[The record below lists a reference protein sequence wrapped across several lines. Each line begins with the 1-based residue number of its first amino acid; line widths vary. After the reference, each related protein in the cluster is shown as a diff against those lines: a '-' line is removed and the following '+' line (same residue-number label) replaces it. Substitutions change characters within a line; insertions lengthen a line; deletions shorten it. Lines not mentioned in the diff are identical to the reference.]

1 MKTYTFLKGRQDNKW
16 CSLKNFDFSN
26 RTKKMGQRE
35 YYRIV
40 VGCELWH
47 GFEEFRGVLGADI
60 TNKKYWE
67 RERS

>member
-1 MKTYTFLKGRQDNKW
+1 
-16 CSLKNFDFSN
+16 
-26 RTKKMGQRE
+26 MGQRE

-67 RERS
+67 REKLSLTK